1 MPEFI
6 PGLKLCEMFF
16 HEAVKPILTEFFPEL
31 AFSAGNLDFGSDVL
45 GFDTPMSRDHHW
57 GPRVMLFLSA
67 DDMDVH
73 SRQISETLS
82 DHLPSEFYGYSTHFS
97 NLKTNSGVMIPHEG
111 GPVNHY
117 VQITTP
123 QKFFRDHAGIN
134 IDQPMST
141 VDWLL
146 TPRQRLKTIRS
157 GKVFHDGLN
166 VLERV
171 REELHWYPHD
181 LWLYLLANQWRHVD
195 QEEPFVGRCGDT
207 GDETGSKLVAARLV
221 HNLMNLCFLMEREY
235 APYSK
240 WFGTAF
246 SQLECAAELQPVLD
260 AVLQSRTWKEREKF
274 LSQAYLLMCK
284 KHNQLGITPLV
295 EAEIS
300 LFHDRPYQVPHSSR
314 FVDALRKEIR
324 SQEILSL
331 PEYVGSI
338 DQFVFSI
345 DVLESPSICR
355 SLACLFEDKG
365 KEES

>member
-16 HEAVKPILTEFFPEL
+16 NEAVNPILAEFFPGL

-57 GPRVMLFLSA
+57 GPRVMLFLSPP
-67 DDMDVH
+67 DLDVY
-73 SRQISETLS
+73 SGQIKEVLS
-82 DHLPSEFYGYSTHFS
+82 NNLPSEFYGYSTHFS
-97 NLKTNSGVMIPHEG
+97 NLQTDSGVMVAHEG

-123 QKFFRDHAGIN
+123 QKFFMDHAGIDIN
-134 IDQPMST
+134 QPVKT

-146 TPRQRLKTIRS
+146 APRQRLKTIRS

-171 REELHWYPHD
+171 REELYWYPHD

-207 GDETGSKLVAARLV
+207 ADETGSALVAARLV

-246 SQLECAAELQPVLD
+246 SRLDCAAELQPILD
-260 AVLQSRTWKEREKF
+260 EILQSKTWKEREKH
-274 LSQAYLLMCK
+274 LSQAYLFMCRM
-284 KHNQLGITPLV
+284 HNRLGITEDMEP
-295 EAEIS
+295 EIS
-300 LFHDRPYQVPHSSR
+300 LFHKRPYQVPHSSR
-314 FVDALRKEIR
+314 FVNALRKEIQ
-324 SQEILSL
+324 SEEILSL

-345 DVLESPSICR
+345 DVLESTRICR
-355 SLACLFEDKG
+355 SFSCLFKNP
-365 KEES
+365 KEEEL